1 MFQLSP
7 GSHNGIFPL
16 NLSEWESAGL
26 KASHRRC
33 EQTAPFPPAPPAGAV
48 VVVVVVLSSPTGAPA
63 GGEEETGLGPN
74 PGEPPSPFL
83 TKLGQS
89 PAPLWDT
96 GVCSSA
102 LAVSSPPGL
111 LPQACSCRSAYIKT
125 RFPYVDLASSIK
137 PIHAGLSGDCGGEGR
152 ALKRRLLPQRG
163 QGPGTC
169 PRSRPGAGGL
179 THAAWGRPAGPDPA
193 STTTK

>member
-1 MFQLSP
+1 M
-7 GSHNGIFPL
+7 
-16 NLSEWESAGL
+16 
-26 KASHRRC
+26 
-33 EQTAPFPPAPPAGAV
+33 V
-48 VVVVVVLSSPTGAPA
+48 VVLVVVLSPPTGAPA

-74 PGEPPSPFL
+74 PGEPPSAFP

-96 GVCSSA
+96 GVRSSA

-111 LPQACSCRSAYIKT
+111 LPQACSCRSVYIKT
-125 RFPYVDLASSIK
+125 HFPYVDLASKGAKSSSIK

-163 QGPGTC
+163 RGPGTC

>member
-1 MFQLSP
+1 M
-7 GSHNGIFPL
+7 
-16 NLSEWESAGL
+16 
-26 KASHRRC
+26 
-33 EQTAPFPPAPPAGAV
+33 V
-48 VVVVVVLSSPTGAPA
+48 VVLVVVLSPPTGAPA

-111 LPQACSCRSAYIKT
+111 LPQACSCRSVYIKT
-125 RFPYVDLASSIK
+125 RFPYVDLASKEAKSSSIK

-152 ALKRRLLPQRG
+152 ALK
-163 QGPGTC
+163 
-169 PRSRPGAGGL
+169 
-179 THAAWGRPAGPDPA
+179 
-193 STTTK
+193 